1 MTKALLVI
9 DLQNG
14 VCRKPE
20 EIFNL
25 KSLIKLINE
34 RIAFFRAQDLPIVFI
49 QHESSSLLKG
59 STKWKL
65 VSELNYQN
73 NDFYI
78 NKTHLN
84 SFYKTKL
91 QEVLNNLQVRELE
104 ICGAQTEF
112 CVNTTIKMAH
122 GLGYQLSMKCGVSST
137 FDNQF
142 MTAKQTIKFYE
153 KIWKENFLDLF

>member
-14 VCRKPE
+14 VCH
-20 EIFNL
+20 
-25 KSLIKLINE
+25 
-34 RIAFFRAQDLPIVFI
+34 IAFFRSQDLPIIFI

-59 STKWKL
+59 SAEWKL
-65 VSELNYQN
+65 ISGLNYQS

-78 NKTHLN
+78 KKTHLN

-91 QEVLNNLQVRELE
+91 QEILNKLQVRELE
-104 ICGAQTEF
+104 ICGAQTEY
-112 CVNTTIKMAH
+112 CVDTTIKMAH
-122 GLGYQLSMKCGVSST
+122 GLGYQLSMKSGASST

-142 MTAKQTIKFYE
+142 MTAMQTIKFYE
-153 KIWKENFLDLF
+153 KIWEENFLDLF

>member
-14 VCRKPE
+14 VCYKSK

-34 RIAFFRAQDLPIVFI
+34 RIAFFRAQDLPVVFI
-49 QHESSSLLKG
+49 QHESSLLLKG
-59 STKWKL
+59 STEWKL
-65 VSELNYQN
+65 ISELNYQR

-78 NKTHLN
+78 NKTHPN
-84 SFYKTKL
+84 SFYKTTL
-91 QEVLNNLQVRELE
+91 QETLNSLQVRELE
-104 ICGAQTEF
+104 ICGAQTEY
-112 CVNTTIKMAH
+112 CVDTTIKMAH
-122 GLGYQLSMKCGVSST
+122 GLGYQLSMRYGASST

-142 MTAKQTIKFYE
+142 MTAKETIQFYE
-153 KIWKENFLDLF
+153 NIWEEYFLDLF